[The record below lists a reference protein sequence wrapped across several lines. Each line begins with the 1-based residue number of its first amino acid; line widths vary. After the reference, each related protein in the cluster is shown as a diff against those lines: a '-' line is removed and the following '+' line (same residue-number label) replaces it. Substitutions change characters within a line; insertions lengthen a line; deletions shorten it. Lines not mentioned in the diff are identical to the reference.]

1 MRIGFIGDCHMDYNS
16 HHDFLAE
23 FTRVCENLSLDT
35 LVFCGDTTTGA
46 FDSLDFYDALSKQ
59 VSTQILE
66 IPGNHELYCT
76 AGRNKRAKNEYLC
89 FDANEYLDLM
99 LNHPVY
105 SLCNHPIVQED
116 WAIIGSPSWYDFS
129 LHRKYQHMTDATK
142 KRFLRRNPEYKYVLD
157 SSNDPQINE
166 KITARTLEFMENQLK
181 LIRERPG
188 GEHYK
193 ICSVIHMLPIP
204 ELYKQSHVFSTTIA
218 FMGSKYYAELYEK
231 YHVDVCVC
239 AHSHIRKVMDK
250 NGVHYVNVSL
260 GHNFKWTHKTN
271 LYQEVIDTMYIL
283 DI

>member
-1 MRIGFIGDCHMDYNS
+1 
-16 HHDFLAE
+16 
-23 FTRVCENLSLDT
+23 
-35 LVFCGDTTTGA
+35 
-46 FDSLDFYDALSKQ
+46 
-59 VSTQILE
+59 
-66 IPGNHELYCT
+66 
-76 AGRNKRAKNEYLC
+76 
-89 FDANEYLDLM
+89 
-99 LNHPVY
+99 
-105 SLCNHPIVQED
+105 
-116 WAIIGSPSWYDFS
+116 
-129 LHRKYQHMTDATK
+129 MTDATK
-142 KRFLRRNPEYKYVLD
+142 QRFLRRNPEYKYVLD